1 LPIDTHAQFRAA
13 LPASP
18 DRQELRRALSAALD
32 GYLDLRRRLAD
43 ELSMPLAETLAAQV
57 RPILRATAAP
67 SDPA

>member
-1 LPIDTHAQFRAA
+1 
-13 LPASP
+13 
-18 DRQELRRALSAALD
+18 LRRALSAALD

-57 RPILRATAAP
+57 LPILRATAAP